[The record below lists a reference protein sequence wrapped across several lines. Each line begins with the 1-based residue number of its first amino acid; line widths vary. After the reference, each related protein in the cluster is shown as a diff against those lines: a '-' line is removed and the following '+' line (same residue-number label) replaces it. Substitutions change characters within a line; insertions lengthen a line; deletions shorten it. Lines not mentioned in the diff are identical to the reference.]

1 MRIPTVSAEGKRID
15 IEAAEARANQMI
27 LDVEL
32 SKDLRT
38 VQAKLKECEAKLA
51 QSEADLAKAREDTS
65 QAQSE
70 ADLAKARED
79 TSQGLELASE
89 AVEVAAQREPGDAH
103 ATSATEAELTAK
115 LLAAER
121 AVKAKDVDLKLY
133 KDEVAKQEDKYASL
147 LALHK
152 ETEQHLK
159 AVNAIMAQHAAG
171 LNGDHHDDDSHY
183 DDGNLDHAMVGIQEG
198 SELEISLTSDGSGF
212 HLPTSPARLVSAPF
226 RFRPTR
232 LCPSRCTM

>member
-65 QAQSE
+65 Q
-70 ADLAKARED
+70 
-79 TSQGLELASE
+79 GLELASE
-89 AVEVAAQREPGDAH
+89 AVGVAAQREPGDAH